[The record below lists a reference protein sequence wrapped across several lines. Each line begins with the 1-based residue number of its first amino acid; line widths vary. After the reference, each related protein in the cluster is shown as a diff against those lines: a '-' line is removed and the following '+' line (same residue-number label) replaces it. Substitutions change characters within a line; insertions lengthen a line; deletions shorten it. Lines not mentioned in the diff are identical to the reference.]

1 MPFHHQYTIE
11 YRIVNDKEQRVKCPW
26 GVSFISEIVNN
37 FIEVSRY
44 LMVLLKRYFIEVIS
58 KSL

>member
-44 LMVLLKRYFIEVIS
+44 LMVLL
-58 KSL
+58 